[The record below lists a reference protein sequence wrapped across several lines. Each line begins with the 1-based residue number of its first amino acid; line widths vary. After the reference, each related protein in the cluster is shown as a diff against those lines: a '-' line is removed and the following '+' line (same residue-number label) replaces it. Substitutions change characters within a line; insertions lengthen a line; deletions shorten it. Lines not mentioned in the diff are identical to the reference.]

1 MLKISYPYG
10 RGQKKIPDMTYK
22 FIAVFLLIA
31 LIFVS
36 FSQGEDKKRVLIVYD
51 SISRIGENY
60 PLETLLE
67 EYLSHYDVETGSCGS
82 ENISEVENYD
92 LVIYLGFQEKIL
104 SEKFLSE
111 ISKAKKVIWIEANIE
126 QFARFIGCKDFSFE
140 GKKYS
145 FTNII
150 YRNHNLSLD
159 PNTFFYIVKPKKAE
173 ILSYITDGFNK
184 YPWSFKRDNLYYFGR
199 VDFRDSSGIVFL
211 DLLHDILEVKHNT
224 FKKAI
229 IVLDNI
235 IPFTS
240 AEFLM
245 EKLQTVCC
253 HEVPHILVV
262 YPTIKSDNKIYY
274 LKDNPK
280 LLEILKQI
288 EETEGTIIQGSYY
301 EENYAKKINEDLT
314 LLASYGI
321 FPISFKFYDIPYK
334 EKCTDV
340 GKFFKIILD
349 DDLIITKKLYT
360 LCYPINLG
368 EYNPKDP
375 KNLIKLLERAKNMLA
390 LRDAIIGISIP
401 AYVSAKEIEPLII
414 SIKKLGYEFLDF
426 LKEPYHVENENLIIM
441 NKNGKK
447 YVKSKIPLYEKTP
460 MEKFFEKFIIYLRT
474 ILIVVTTSFILIIL
488 WLIRNKHKLYEKEE
502 KQ

>member
-1 MLKISYPYG
+1 M
-10 RGQKKIPDMTYK
+10 MYK
-22 FIAVFLLIA
+22 FISTLLLITLLL
-31 LIFVS
+31 LIP
-36 FSQGEDKKRVLIVYD
+36 SQSQIKKRVLIVYD

-67 EYLSHYDVETGSCGS
+67 EYLSHYDVETGSCES

-104 SEKFLSE
+104 SERFLNE

-126 QFARFIGCKDFSFE
+126 QFAKFIGCKDFSFE

-145 FTNII
+145 FTNIK
-150 YRNHNLSLD
+150 YKNYNLSLD

-173 ILSYITDGFNK
+173 IISYITDGFNK

-199 VDFRDSSGIVFL
+199 IDFRDPSGIVFL
-211 DLLHDILEVKHNT
+211 DILHDILEVYHKHY
-224 FKKAI
+224 KKAL

-235 IPFTS
+235 NPFTS

-245 EKLQTVCC
+245 EKLKTVCC

-262 YPTIKSDNKIYY
+262 YPTIKKDNKIYY

-288 EETEGTIIQGSYY
+288 EETNGTIIQGSYY
-301 EENYAKKINEDLT
+301 EENYVQKINQDLT
-314 LLASYGI
+314 LFASYGI

-340 GKFFKIILD
+340 GKFFKIIFD

-375 KNLIKLLERAKNMLA
+375 KNLIKILEKAKNMLA
-390 LRDAIIGISIP
+390 LRDSVIGISIS
-401 AYVSAKEIEPLII
+401 AYVSSNEIEPLIT

-426 LKEPYHVENENLIIM
+426 SKEPYHVENENLIIM
-441 NKNGKK
+441 NKNAKK
-447 YVKSKIPLYEKTP
+447 YVISKIPLYEKTP

-474 ILIVVTTSFILIIL
+474 ILIIVTTSFILIII
-488 WLIRNKHKLYEKEE
+488 WLIRNKHKLYEREE